1 MSDANEPK
9 VGAADH
15 PESTRAGVD
24 PARVQDELAALGE
37 ASLDEDERALFRS
50 ARALDAAVG
59 DDDDVRTLA
68 TLIELSSVETT
79 PEPLTS
85 LERHRVWRKVSTRLG
100 LPADA
105 RTLRRGMWRA
115 LLAGVAMA
123 ASVAVMVRL
132 SPRTSPT
139 LDEEDRA
146 AVEAMGEQA
155 RRGLQ
160 ILDPRDDSERA
171 ADLAAQ
177 YARRMKGEAA
187 DRDDALVVDA
197 RGGQP

>member
-1 MSDANEPK
+1 MSESNEPK

-15 PESTRAGVD
+15 PESSRVGID
-24 PARVQDELAALGE
+24 PARVQAELAALGE
-37 ASLDEDERALFRS
+37 VSLDEDERALLRS
-50 ARALDAAVG
+50 PSGLIAAVA

-68 TLIELSSVETT
+68 TLLELSSVETT

-105 RTLRRGMWRA
+105 RTLRRGMFRA

-139 LDEEDRA
+139 LDEEERA
-146 AVEAMGEQA
+146 AVEVMGEQA
-155 RRGLQ
+155 RRGLE

-171 ADLAAQ
+171 RDRAEQ
-177 YARRMKGEAA
+177 YARRMRGEGAG
-187 DRDDALVVDA
+187 RDEALVVDA